1 MVLFTL
7 EIFQGWTCAF
17 LVWAMCTVKEM
28 LFEFHSTGEY
38 AALRTTMRAVQDVL
52 TESCS
57 LGPFILFPLSPT
69 AHSPL
74 SDIVLAQR
82 YPGISDERP

>member
-1 MVLFTL
+1 
-7 EIFQGWTCAF
+7 
-17 LVWAMCTVKEM
+17 
-28 LFEFHSTGEY
+28 
-38 AALRTTMRAVQDVL
+38 MRAVQDVL

-57 LGPFILFPLSPT
+57 LGPFILSPLSPT

-82 YPGISDERP
+82 YPGISDEHP